1 MNHAHVAFLP
11 KVFRTTFPNFFN
23 AIQNCTYRRSRK
35 YKMNCILDWTNGT
48 QFVSDYLRYS
58 YDLIYIAEISHIKG
72 VPKTKRR
79 IEWNE
84 ISFRREKRIP
94 FPLILE
100 PTRSFQRCRASSP
113 RKWTANRNSPR
124 SFSRRG
130 SNLNVAV
137 TMTVSNARL
146 SKRKERRKKRERE
159 KE

>member
-1 MNHAHVAFLP
+1 MNHARCLLP

-58 YDLIYIAEISHIKG
+58 YDLIYIAEMTHIKG

-94 FPLILE
+94 FPPWTNTIS
-100 PTRSFQRCRASSP
+100 PTCRASSP